1 MMEQGIKLIHRSTT
15 LEVIMYQRLAAGI
28 AVLSLAAAGSF
39 STASA
44 QAAPDLSDAEV
55 ADVVL
60 TADNID
66 IDLARFAQTR
76 SKNAEVLKFAG
87 TMITDHSAVN
97 AQAVALAKKL
107 GVTPADNAVSQ
118 SLKAGAKTARAALEP
133 LQGAAFDRAYI
144 AREVA
149 FHQAVLDAL
158 DTLLIPT
165 TSNAEL
171 KQLLTSVRPAIAAH
185 LEHARML
192 QKSLG
197 AAK

>member
-1 MMEQGIKLIHRSTT
+1 MPRIAIAA
-15 LEVIMYQRLAAGI
+15 LAVAGI
-28 AVLSLAAAGSF
+28 VS

-44 QAAPDLSDAEV
+44 QATPDLNDAEV
-55 ADVVL
+55 ADVVV

-66 IDLARFAQTR
+66 IDLARFAESR
-76 SKNAEVLKFAG
+76 SKNAEVLKFAS
-87 TMITDHSAVN
+87 TMVTDHSAVN

-107 GVTPADNAVSQ
+107 GVTPVDNAMSQ
-118 SLKAGAKTARAALEP
+118 SLLAGAKTARATLEP

-144 AREVA
+144 TREVA

-158 DTLLIPT
+158 DKVLIPT

-171 KQLLTSVRPAIAAH
+171 KQLLVSVRPAIAAH
-185 LEHARML
+185 LAHAQML

>member
-1 MMEQGIKLIHRSTT
+1 MP
-15 LEVIMYQRLAAGI
+15 QRFAATAVAIALA
-28 AVLSLAAAGSF
+28 VWSPSMLA
-39 STASA
+39 A
-44 QAAPDLSDAEV
+44 QAAPDLNDAEV

-66 IDLARFAQTR
+66 IDLARLAQTR

-97 AQAVALAKKL
+97 AKATALAGKL
-107 GVTPADNAVSQ
+107 GITPENNAVSQ
-118 SLKAGAKTARAALEP
+118 SLLAGARTARAALEP
-133 LQGAAFDRAYI
+133 LQGTAFDEGYI

-171 KQLLTSVRPAIAAH
+171 KQLLVSVRPAIAAH
-185 LEHARML
+185 LAHAQML
-192 QKSLG
+192 QRSLV

>member
-1 MMEQGIKLIHRSTT
+1 
-15 LEVIMYQRLAAGI
+15 MYQRLAV
-28 AVLSLAAAGSF
+28 AVSAVAFALWSPSGAI
-39 STASA
+39 A
-44 QAAPDLSDAEV
+44 QAAPDLNDAEV
-55 ADVVL
+55 ADVVV

-97 AQAVALAKKL
+97 AKATALAKKL
-107 GVTPADNAVSQ
+107 GVTPENNAVSQ
-118 SLKAGAKTARAALEP
+118 SLLAGAKTARAALEP
-133 LQGAAFDRAYI
+133 LQGAAFDQAYI
-144 AREVA
+144 TREVA

-171 KQLLTSVRPAIAAH
+171 KQLLVSVRPAIAAH
-185 LEHARML
+185 LAHAQML
-192 QKSLG
+192 QKSLV
-197 AAK
+197 ATR